1 MSHMKRYEK
10 RGPEGRRADKPEPL
24 PESVVREAAAV
35 YRVKQVREGLLFW
48 TFDVLREQLGVTEER
63 LAELLDISRATLH
76 RRKKIG
82 QLDRAESD
90 RLARFQRLYLHAE
103 ATFGGAEEARSWLG
117 TPALAFHWETP
128 LDYADTEIGAQAVEQ
143 LLGRIEHGIFS

>member
-1 MSHMKRYEK
+1 MNQGEEPERE
-10 RGPEGRRADKPEPL
+10 RERVEGPAPL
-24 PESVVREAAAV
+24 QESFVRETAAV
-35 YRVKQVREGLLFW
+35 YRVKQVRDGLLFW

-63 LAELLDISRATLH
+63 LAELLAISRATLH

-82 QLDRAESD
+82 QLERAESD

-103 ATFGGAEEARSWLG
+103 AAFGGAEEARSWLG

>member
-1 MSHMKRYEK
+1 MNQGE
-10 RGPEGRRADKPEPL
+10 KPERERERVEGPAPL
-24 PESVVREAAAV
+24 QESFVRETAAV
-35 YRVKQVREGLLFW
+35 YRVKQVRDGLLFW

-82 QLDRAESD
+82 QLERAESD

-103 ATFGGAEEARSWLG
+103 AAFGGAEEARSWLG

>member
-1 MSHMKRYEK
+1 MSHMNQGEEPERE
-10 RGPEGRRADKPEPL
+10 RERVEGPAPL
-24 PESVVREAAAV
+24 QESFVRETAAV
-35 YRVKQVREGLLFW
+35 YRVKQVRDGLLFW

-82 QLDRAESD
+82 QL
-90 RLARFQRLYLHAE
+90 
-103 ATFGGAEEARSWLG
+103 G